1 MLGHLRGKS
10 PKLYG
15 TVTVAERGQVVIP
28 AEARR
33 DLKIGPSTKLLVFS
47 GPGKRGL
54 MFVKAEAMTEFIAQA
69 TATLSHFEQA
79 LGSNA
84 SETTNEKR

>member
-1 MLGHLRGKS
+1 MLGRFRGRP

-15 TVTVAERGQVVIP
+15 SVTVAERGQVVIP

-47 GPGKRGL
+47 GPDKRGL
-54 MFVKAEAMTEFIAQA
+54 MFVKAEAVTEFIAQA
-69 TATLSHFEQA
+69 TARLSQFEQI
-79 LGSNA
+79 LKS
-84 SETTNEKR
+84 SPTETAGKSR